1 MKMYVVSFHEIMVSQ
16 NNARAAKY
24 SLKVTN
30 RTLMLNKKY
39 NPSYK
44 TTTLVFI

>member
-30 RTLMLNKKY
+30 RTLMFHKIHNFQMECL
-39 NPSYK
+39 
-44 TTTLVFI
+44 I